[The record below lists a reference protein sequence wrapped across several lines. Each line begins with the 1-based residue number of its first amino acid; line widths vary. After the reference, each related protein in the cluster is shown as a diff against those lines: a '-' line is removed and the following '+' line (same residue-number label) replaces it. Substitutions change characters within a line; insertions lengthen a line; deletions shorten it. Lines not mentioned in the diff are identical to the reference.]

1 MSPTARATGKAGR
14 DGASL
19 APSRCKRFA
28 GLIAGRK
35 KLKALCLD
43 LEGVLTPEIWQ
54 AVAAR
59 TGIDALNKT
68 TRDIPDY
75 DQLMRFRL
83 EVMEKRQLPLSA
95 IWEAI
100 GGLAPLAGAREFLD
114 WARRRHQVAV
124 VSDTFYE
131 FVAPL
136 MAKLSW
142 PFLLCHHLDVENGR
156 IAGYRL
162 RQPDPKR
169 SVVKAF
175 KSLNMKVLAAGDSF
189 NDLPMLEE
197 ADAGFFFRAPAKV
210 RARFPQYPVAQSYE
224 ALRALVESA

>member
-1 MSPTARATGKAGR
+1 M
-14 DGASL
+14 
-19 APSRCKRFA
+19 
-28 GLIAGRK
+28 
-35 KLKALCLD
+35 KALCLD
-43 LEGVLTPEIWQ
+43 LEGVLIPEIWQ

-75 DQLMRFRL
+75 DQLMQFRL
-83 EVMEKRQLPLSA
+83 GVMEKRRLPLSA
-95 IWEAI
+95 VWEAI
-100 GGLAPLAGAREFLD
+100 DGLAPLDGAGEFLD

-131 FVAPL
+131 FAAPL
-136 MAKLSW
+136 MAKLGW
-142 PFLLCHHLDVENGR
+142 PILLCHHLDVEDGR

-169 SVVKAF
+169 SAVKAF
-175 KSLNMKVLAAGDSF
+175 KSLNMEVLAAGDSF

-210 RARFPQYPVAQSYE
+210 RVRFPQYPAAQSYE
-224 ALRALVESA
+224 ALQALLESA